1 MSSLKDS
8 VILVTGGSRGIGAGI
23 AQHLAKQGAT
33 LVITGSKASAQLD
46 ESLKKLEGTGHY
58 ACAMDVTDAAAVDKT
73 IADII
78 AKFGRIDGLV
88 NNAGITKDQLILRM
102 SADDFDAVI
111 STNLRGAFLCTKAV
125 LKPMLKARKGSIVN
139 ITSVIAHMGN
149 PGQCNYAAS
158 KAGVEAMTRSLS
170 KEVGRRGIR
179 LNSVAPGFIE
189 TDMTHAMTED
199 QIKRITEN
207 IALERMGKVDDVAKV
222 VSFFLS
228 DDSAYVTG
236 QSLIVDGGLHT
247 SS

>member
-1 MSSLKDS
+1 MSSLKNE

-23 AQHLAKQGAT
+23 AQHLAELGAK
-33 LVITGSKASAQLD
+33 VIITGLKASSQLD
-46 ESLKKLEGTGHY
+46 ESLKSLPGEGHAAY
-58 ACAMDVTDAAAVDKT
+58 AMDVTDSAAVEGT
-73 IADII
+73 IGEIL
-78 AKFGRIDGLV
+78 KKYGKIDGLV

-111 STNLRGAFLCTKAV
+111 STNLRGAFLCTKTI
-125 LKPMLKARKGSIVN
+125 LKPMIKARKGSVVN
-139 ITSVIAHMGN
+139 VTSVIAHMGN

-158 KAGVEAMTRSLS
+158 KAGVEAMTRSLA

-189 TDMTHAMTED
+189 TDMTKAMTPE
-199 QIKRITEN
+199 QMSRITEN
-207 IALERMGKVDDVAKV
+207 IALERLGSVADVAKAV
-222 VSFFLS
+222 AFFLS